1 MDYNIGFRIL
11 IVDDEIEYQRV
22 FSYILSEKGY
32 TVETCSNGIEALK
45 KIESHDFDLI
55 MTDLKMPGI
64 DGIELIQRV
73 KAKQKELEIMVMT
86 AFGTI
91 ESAVEAM
98 RYGATGYFVKSS
110 DPETL
115 LVEISRMA
123 KIKALE
129 RTNEILKKNSTE
141 PQLYLKT
148 KSSTFKNILEICRK
162 AAETDINVLLLG
174 ESGVGK
180 EVIAKYIHQNSKR
193 KERDF
198 IPVNCQVF
206 AQTMVESE
214 LFGHEKG
221 AFTGATSKRIGR
233 FEEANFGTLFLDE
246 IGDLPA
252 STQGKLLR
260 TLETRT
266 IERVGS
272 NKSIDL
278 DIRIIAATNKDLY
291 KEISEGTFREDL
303 LYRIN
308 TLEVVIPPLRNRR
321 EDIPGLIEYF
331 LEKIQI
337 EQKKKISYIDEST
350 MDYLL
355 NYDYPGNIRE
365 LKNILERLVALSENG
380 EIRKRNQSNDV
391 EIFEMSNFV
400 GENEMVS
407 LKMARSEFEK
417 RYIERILE
425 CTSNNVTKAAK
436 ILEIT
441 TRQLWNKISEYK
453 IER

>member
-91 ESAVEAM
+91 ESAVETM

-365 LKNILERLVALSENG
+365 LKNILERLVALSEN
-380 EIRKRNQSNDV
+380 
-391 EIFEMSNFV
+391 
-400 GENEMVS
+400 EMVS